1 MDGISKTTFSPS
13 SINNGA
19 MKSLGV
25 SIVSATILLMEALLR
40 NIRFR
45 FCKYISLNLKFKIKS
60 HFFFFH
66 FVSISNLLG
75 SGKPATIHLLCF
87 QGMVDNYIQTSLL
100 AAGSSKYFLF
110 CRLFLIQIMYP
121 GHALN

>member
-87 QGMVDNYIQTSLL
+87 QRMVDNLSLIHISEPTRQ
-100 AAGSSKYFLF
+100 AEISYAVF
-110 CRLFLIQIMYP
+110 CLKKK
-121 GHALN
+121 